1 LKEARFLPVY
11 EVELDGNEEA
21 YLVDCVRSGQL
32 SSLGAYVPRF
42 ESAFASFCGVERAIS
57 TTNGTS
63 ALHLV
68 LAALGIGP
76 GDEVLVPA
84 LTFVATANAVLYT
97 GARPVFVDCD
107 PARWTLSPADMER
120 RIGPMTRAIVV
131 VHLFG
136 RPADM
141 TAILAIAEAHGIPVI
156 EDAAQ
161 AHGAEIDGKRVGCLG
176 AAGTFSFYGNKLM
189 TTGEGGMI
197 TLRDADIEQRL
208 ISLRYHAVSATER
221 YWHEQV
227 GFNYRMTN
235 LQAAVGLAQL
245 ERFAERFARK
255 EKIGEWYRTLLAD
268 VPEICLP
275 EPIQG
280 ARCAPWM
287 YTVLVQDHP
296 SSSAAGLAAR
306 LRDEGIETRPFFY
319 PLPTLPPYRTQ
330 ERYPVAEALA
340 RRGLCVPSSPRLT
353 GADVERVADVIR
365 RASRH

>member
-1 LKEARFLPVY
+1 MKGARVLPVY
-11 EVELDGNEEA
+11 EVDLDGNEEA
-21 YLVDCVRSGQL
+21 YVVDCVRSGEV

-42 ESAFASFCGVERAIS
+42 ESAFASFCGAARAVS
-57 TTNGTS
+57 TTSGTS

-68 LAALGIGP
+68 LAALDIGP

-84 LTFVATANAVLYT
+84 LTFVATANAVRYT
-97 GARPVFVDCD
+97 GARPIFVDCD
-107 PARWTLSPADMER
+107 PARWTLSPADLER
-120 RIGPMTRAIVV
+120 RIGPRTRAIVV

-141 TAILAIAEAHGIPVI
+141 AAILAIAEAHGIPVI

-161 AHGAEIDGKRVGCLG
+161 AHGAELDGKRVGCLG

-245 ERFAERFARK
+245 ERFPERFARK
-255 EKIGEWYRTLLAD
+255 EQIGELYRTLLAD
-268 VPEICLP
+268 VPGICLA

-287 YTVLVQDHP
+287 YTVLVQDHRAW
-296 SSSAAGLAAR
+296 SAAGLAAR
-306 LRDEGIETRPFFY
+306 LRDEGIETRPFFH
-319 PLPTLPPYRTQ
+319 PLPTLPPYRTE

-340 RRGLCVPSSPRLT
+340 RGGLCLPSSPRLT
-353 GADVERVADVIR
+353 GVDVERVADVVR
-365 RASRH
+365 RASRY

>member
-1 LKEARFLPVY
+1 MTRARFLPVY
-11 EVELDGNEEA
+11 EVDLDGNEEA
-21 YLVDCVRSGQL
+21 YVLDCVRSGQV
-32 SSLGAYVPRF
+32 SSVGTYVKRF
-42 ESAFASFCGVERAIS
+42 ETAFASFCGTERAVS

-68 LAALGIGP
+68 LAALGVGP

-84 LTFVATANAVLYT
+84 LTFVATANAVRYT

-107 PARWTLSPADMER
+107 PTRWTLCPVDVAR
-120 RIGPMTRAIVV
+120 RIGPRTRAIVV

-141 TAILAIAEAHGIPVI
+141 AAILALAHAHAIPVI

-161 AHGAEIDGKRVGCLG
+161 AHGAEVDGKRVGSLG
-176 AAGTFSFYGNKLM
+176 AAGTFSFFGNKLV

-197 TLRDADIEQRL
+197 TLRDADIGERL
-208 ISLRYHAVSATER
+208 TSLRSHAVSASRR

-235 LQAAVGLAQL
+235 LQAALGLAQL
-245 ERFAERFARK
+245 ERFAERLARK
-255 EKIGEWYRTLLAD
+255 EAIWRWYGTLLAD
-268 VPEICLP
+268 VPGIRLP
-275 EPIQG
+275 EPIEG

-287 YTVLVQDHP
+287 YTVLVQDRP
-296 SSSAAGLAAR
+296 SSSAAALAAR
-306 LRDEGIETRPFFY
+306 LLDEGIETRPFFH
-319 PLPTLPPYRTQ
+319 PLPHLPPYRTE
-330 ERYPVAEALA
+330 ERYPVAEGVA
-340 RRGLCVPSSPRLT
+340 RQGLCLPSSPRLT
-353 GADVERVADVIR
+353 QEDVERVSDAVR